1 MCIKA
6 LHKENENLKALV
18 HKLRRNASS
27 PSVTC
32 TNFAFTTRTRQNL
45 QLRFRAPDI
54 LTSTTASKPTLPPPF
69 PSLPFVFDDRSTK
82 CSIHTQFRLRMTAF
96 LELKTSTH
104 PARVLF
110 RHVDAANEKSRIAP
124 LTPTPPQAI
133 ADQLHAAEELGCVGA
148 GVGVCDASKVWLFT
162 RRQRM
167 LGDETREDAENER
180 SEDIIETLTSPTS
193 APLSNTPRHGVFFS
207 SFSFF
212 ISLSLYLPISSLF
225 SPFSS
230 LLSSLFFS
238 LPSPWCIQ
246 RSLLSDWRCQTRRC
260 RHHS

>member
-124 LTPTPPQAI
+124 LTHTPP
-133 ADQLHAAEELGCVGA
+133 H
-148 GVGVCDASKVWLFT
+148 FT
-162 RRQRM
+162 P
-167 LGDETREDAENER
+167 
-180 SEDIIETLTSPTS
+180 SPLRFT
-193 APLSNTPRHGVFFS
+193 PLLLSFFFYRFF

-212 ISLSLYLPISSLF
+212 DNTYSM
-225 SPFSS
+225 
-230 LLSSLFFS
+230 
-238 LPSPWCIQ
+238 
-246 RSLLSDWRCQTRRC
+246 
-260 RHHS
+260 